1 MSPPQ
6 GDRERVGELKA
17 WWKANFG
24 RVELKL
30 EQLDEEFVRRQ
41 RMASLTVRL
50 IEKVYA
56 GVEKYVLRV
65 SDGSACPLTTRG
77 VRTTGCVKYA
87 HCQTFL
93 FTTTLQSLMNTK
105 LSKHRFWLCRENRLI
120 KTILSIPHN
129 LYVSVESASL
139 YCGLG

>member
-65 SDGSACPLTTRG
+65 SDGSACPLATRG
-77 VRTTGCVKYA
+77 VRSTGCVKHA
-87 HCQTFL
+87 RCQT
-93 FTTTLQSLMNTK
+93 
-105 LSKHRFWLCRENRLI
+105 
-120 KTILSIPHN
+120 
-129 LYVSVESASL
+129 
-139 YCGLG
+139 